1 MSLILAL
8 VFAAIVIWSMLP
20 QKNKVDQTILKILDG
35 GIPQHNRRATDP
47 K

>member
-8 VFAAIVIWSMLP
+8 VFAAIVIWSMIPAKLDNIS
-20 QKNKVDQTILKILDG
+20 QILDG
-35 GIPQHNRRATDP
+35 TPKHNRRSTDP